1 MADTACRVI
10 ADISD
15 IKAEWLTS
23 VLHGSVLD
31 ESTSVTIWEAANIGE
46 GIGFAGRIYRLTL
59 KYDAP
64 TDAPRSII
72 VKLATRNEK
81 LKDLMTARGMLFKE
95 PRFYTEL
102 APTMNIDVPRA
113 YYVAYDEAAGE
124 LTILLE
130 DLGDLQIPNGTEVP
144 LDECRTAIE
153 GIAKV
158 HAQWWNH
165 PYVQSSWLTPYT
177 DRGGRGEDAAIL
189 DSAIAVAP
197 EIGVECSYLLD
208 CMRIVRRHMLNLPD
222 ELPDQKPV
230 TLIHGDFHRNNMTFR
245 DGSMLLFDWQV
256 LERGSPAT
264 DVVNMLMSGLEA
276 ATLRANEHSLLQSY
290 HHVLLD
296 EGIRDYGFRRLLA
309 DYRRAMLITSIKY
322 FSFLDTIDFDVPGG
336 DELRKTLISRTN
348 QIAEDHKL
356 MRMARMLPAI
366 IWLLRI
372 RAWMRRG

>member
-1 MADTACRVI
+1 MRVTAGRVI

-15 IKAEWLTS
+15 INAEWLTS
-23 VLHGSVLD
+23 VLRGSVLD
-31 ESTSVTIWEAANIGE
+31 ESTSVEFWKATNIGE

-59 KYDAP
+59 EYDAP
-64 TDAPRSII
+64 TDAPRSLI

-81 LKDLMTARGMLFKE
+81 LKDLMIGRGMLFKE

-102 APTMNIDVPRA
+102 APTINIDVPRA
-113 YYVAYDEAAGE
+113 YYSAYDEAARE
-124 LTILLE
+124 LTIVLE
-130 DLGDLQIPNGTEVP
+130 DLGDLPNATDAT

-158 HAQWWNH
+158 HAKWWNH
-165 PYVQSSWLTPYT
+165 PYVHSSWLTPYT
-177 DRGGRGEDAAIL
+177 DRGSREEDAAIL
-189 DSAIAVAP
+189 DNAIAVAP
-197 EIGVECSYLLD
+197 ELGVECSYLLD
-208 CMRIVRRHMLNLPD
+208 CMRIVRRHMLKLPD
-222 ELPDQKPV
+222 ELPEQKPI
-230 TLIHGDFHRNNMTFR
+230 TLVHGDFHRNNMTFR
-245 DGSMLLFDWQV
+245 EGSMLLFDWQV

-322 FSFLDTIDFDVPGG
+322 FAFLDTIDFDVPGG
-336 DELRKTLISRTN
+336 DELIRTLISRTN

-356 MRMARMLPAI
+356 MRMARLLPAI
-366 IWLLRI
+366 IWLLRL